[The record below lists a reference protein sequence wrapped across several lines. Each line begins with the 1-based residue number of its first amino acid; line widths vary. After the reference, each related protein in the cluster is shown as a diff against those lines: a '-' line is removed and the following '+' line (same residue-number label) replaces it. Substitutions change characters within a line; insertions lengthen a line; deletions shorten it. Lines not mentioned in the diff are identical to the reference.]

1 MPHGNA
7 IASTAPFRSYLHTT
21 LTARAISKLSGDISV
36 LEIWLVLT
44 GAFTVPKI
52 RQSPAQ
58 NTIESTLSDADSEKA
73 EPIREKE
80 LRTYH

>member
-1 MPHGNA
+1 M
-7 IASTAPFRSYLHTT
+7 
-21 LTARAISKLSGDISV
+21 
-36 LEIWLVLT
+36 LT

-80 LRTYH
+80 SKDLPIMGSRMWKIGPSSAVPSGHLV